1 MKLRKKM
8 PTYNFRNIETGE
20 ETEVIMRIAELDN
33 YKANHPELQQIL
45 KSPPKIVS
53 DIGGVLSKTDGGW
66 NDTLK
71 RIKAGAGRNNTI
83 HTKN

>member
-1 MKLRKKM
+1 M
-8 PTYNFRNIETGE
+8 PTYNFRNINTGE
-20 ETEVIMRIAELDN
+20 EIEVMMKIAELDQ
-33 YKANHPELQQIL
+33 YKKDNPQLQQFL
-45 KSPPKIVS
+45 KSAPKLVS